1 MVEAGA
7 RRRHQMKDEGEI
19 NSRQERRGGQRENDV
34 EVRDGIEMKGSG
46 LQLIGRIWQRL
57 SDTVLECPCC

>member
-1 MVEAGA
+1 MVEE
-7 RRRHQMKDEGEI
+7 RVQERHQMKDEGEI

-46 LQLIGRIWQRL
+46 LQCIGRIWQRL
-57 SDTVLECPCC
+57 NDTVLECPFC